1 MLHDQG
7 YEIIVCKAW
16 EKIKK
21 DIFWIRFL
29 FMMKSIEGE
38 RILFGERLGSSLKG
52 RILLVEDDEMIREVV
67 SDYLQGREQSY
78 EVECASTGKEGL
90 KLMQEKSFDLILLD
104 VMLPGM
110 SGFSLLREL
119 RKQKD
124 TPVIMIT
131 ARVREEDRLKG
142 YELGCD
148 DYVCKP
154 FLMSELYAKVGAVLR
169 RTKGNGSDK
178 DREKPV
184 LSCGLI
190 RADLAAGE
198 VFVKGE
204 KIDLTPKEY
213 DLLIMLMR
221 RPDQIFTREVLLE
234 LVWGMDYDGTD
245 RTVDNH
251 VKKLRKSL
259 GAAHSQIR
267 TIYGKGYKLT
277 GK

>member
-1 MLHDQG
+1 M
-7 YEIIVCKAW
+7 
-16 EKIKK
+16 
-21 DIFWIRFL
+21 
-29 FMMKSIEGE
+29 
-38 RILFGERLGSSLKG
+38 ERLGSNVKG
-52 RILLVEDDEMIREVV
+52 RVLLVEDDEMIREVV
-67 SDYLQGREQSY
+67 SDYLQGRERAY

-90 KLMQEKSFDLILLD
+90 RLMQEESFDLILLD

-131 ARVREEDRLKG
+131 AKVREEDRLRG

-154 FLMSELYAKVGAVLR
+154 FLMSELYAKVGAILR
-169 RTKGNGSDK
+169 RAKGNG
-178 DREKPV
+178 
-184 LSCGLI
+184 
-190 RADLAAGE
+190 
-198 VFVKGE
+198 VKGDETGQERPKLVCGQISLDPKTREVWASE
-204 KIDLTPKEY
+204 KEIQLTPKEF
-213 DLLIMLMR
+213 DLLITLLHH
-221 RPDQIFTREVLLE
+221 PNQIFTREILLE

-259 GAAHSQIR
+259 GAAGRQII
-267 TIYGKGYKLT
+267 TIYGKGYKIT
-277 GK
+277 E

>member
-1 MLHDQG
+1 M
-7 YEIIVCKAW
+7 
-16 EKIKK
+16 
-21 DIFWIRFL
+21 
-29 FMMKSIEGE
+29 
-38 RILFGERLGSSLKG
+38 
-52 RILLVEDDEMIREVV
+52 EDDAMIREVIC
-67 SDYLQGREQSY
+67 DYLQGREKLY
-78 EVECASTGKEGL
+78 ELDVAATGGEGL
-90 KLMQEKSFDLILLD
+90 QKFREQSHDLILLD
-104 VMLPGM
+104 VMLPEM
-110 SGFSLLREL
+110 SGFVLLREI
-119 RKQKD
+119 RRTSD
-124 TPVIMIT
+124 IPVIMIT

-184 LSCGLI
+184 LSCGMI